1 MAKDA
6 SARAKK
12 NIANDKN
19 GSNKNGNNSKQ
30 KESKFVAFFKKL
42 FKKIGDGFRRLKS
55 ELKKVTWPGFK
66 DVMKQTGVVLL
77 VTFIFLVI
85 VGCFDL
91 GLTEILKLL
100 VG

>member
-12 NIANDKN
+12 NIANENKAVA
-19 GSNKNGNNSKQ
+19 NKNGNPNK
-30 KESKFVAFFKKL
+30 KPNKFKAF
-42 FKKIGDGFRRLKS
+42 FKKIGDGFRKLKS
-55 ELKKVTWPGFK
+55 ELKKVTWPNFK

-77 VTFIFLVI
+77 VTFFFLVI

-91 GLTEILKLL
+91 GLTEVLKLL